1 MKKILSLLV
10 LLVAFT
16 SCEEDVKFNT
26 PAVQSIKGTG
36 AEKEL
41 WKATEFSAVRTGNAL
56 TLTATN
62 GFETV
67 VLKTTSVTPGEY
79 VLGTGVANK
88 ATYALSVDGIEEFY
102 QTGTDLGNGLIT
114 VSADNTDVTKGYIS
128 GFFRFNAVN
137 NAGVTINFQ
146 EGVFY
151 KVPINV
157 AP

>member
-26 PAVQSIKGTG
+26 PAVQSIK
-36 AEKEL
+36 EL
-41 WKATEFSAVRTGNAL
+41 WKATEFSAVKTGNAL
-56 TLTATN
+56 TLTAKN

-67 VLKTTSVTPGEY
+67 ILKTTSVTPGEY

-114 VSADNTDVTKGYIS
+114 ISADNTDATKGYIS
-128 GFFRFNAVN
+128 GFFRFNAVSD
-137 NAGVTINFQ
+137 AGVTINFQ

-151 KVPINV
+151 KVPIK
-157 AP
+157 